1 MYNERKQ
8 WLMLAQV
15 TTLRYWKS
23 EHSEET
29 CEDASGENTE
39 AGLFAVADGVGTTL
53 FSDAWANFLVRHY
66 LHIPLLSN
74 DPFEVEWWI
83 RLAQEQFK
91 HEFPINDNMAWN
103 AQQKIQSQGSY
114 TTLATLRFSASDV
127 THTDAN
133 VLVFG
138 DSCVLVSNLAVEH
151 IFSFPLRQA
160 EEFERAPI
168 CIPSKPGAFNRYFHQ
183 CHVTSIT
190 LAPPDVVVI
199 ATDAVAK
206 WIVSAG
212 GGRYSDKRKAFQ
224 EVVQQTTASWPNFI
238 QECRANKEM
247 VDDDS
252 TALIVALFPDTASQG
267 ITLGT
272 TTSHSQPVRE
282 SRKQEFMRF
291 LKEQN
296 KERAAICFGDGTDL
310 LAEGVQVSSGDMLS
324 ARKIAD
330 AQREVL
336 AILRQEINNP
346 NVVAIM
352 TPVWQKYAYLLYP
365 EPCAENIRKTLSR
378 LGVPIEPIESIMPV
392 APLAAQE
399 PVEMASPSLTDEPQ
413 MLHTQNFDVAAI
425 QRAVQSREQEEE
437 V

>member
-1 MYNERKQ
+1 
-8 WLMLAQV
+8 MLAQV

-29 CEDASGENTE
+29 CEDASGENTG

-53 FSDAWANFLVRHY
+53 FSDAWANFLVRHF

-91 HEFPINDNMAWN
+91 HEFPINDNMTWN

-127 THTDAN
+127 MHTDAN

-138 DSCVLVSNLAVEH
+138 DSCVFVSNPAVEH

-183 CHVTSIT
+183 CHIASLE
-190 LAPPDVVVI
+190 LAPDDVVVI

-212 GGRYSDKRKAFQ
+212 GGRYSDKKRALQ
-224 EVVQQTTASWPNFI
+224 EVIQQSTASWSSFI
-238 QECRANKEM
+238 QECRAKKEM

-252 TALIVALFPDTASQG
+252 TALIIALYPNTASQG
-267 ITLGT
+267 IALGT
-272 TTSHSQPVRE
+272 TTSHSQQVRE
-282 SRKQEFMRF
+282 SRKQEFMQF
-291 LKEQN
+291 LKEQH
-296 KERAAICFGDGTDL
+296 KERAAICFGDGRDL
-310 LAEGVQVSSGDMLS
+310 LEEGIVVSRDDMLL
-324 ARKIAD
+324 ARKVAD
-330 AQREVL
+330 AQREIL
-336 AILRQEINNP
+336 AILRQEVNNP

-352 TPVWQKYAYLLYP
+352 TPVWQKHVHLLYQ
-365 EPCAENIRKTLSR
+365 EPCAENIRNTLAH
-378 LGVPIEPIESIMPV
+378 LGVP
-392 APLAAQE
+392 LE
-399 PVEMASPSLTDEPQ
+399 PVEPIASAAPLIVQESAEGTAHPFIDEDSANMLLTRVFDGAEFQ
-413 MLHTQNFDVAAI
+413 RMLQA
-425 QRAVQSREQEEE
+425 SGWEEE
-437 V
+437 D